1 MEYLSISSLHLTPY
15 RDPDQSASGTLA
27 YAIGSNIVIIST
39 PYRYAQELLAKKRG
53 FLVPFE
59 DYAAIAKIVNQ
70 LIDEP
75 KLINK
80 TKANIEEFSRT
91 MAWSAVG
98 KIYLILIN
106 NFIS

>member
-53 FLVPFE
+53 FIVPFE
-59 DYAAIAKIVNQ
+59 DYAAIAEIVNK
-70 LIDEP
+70 LIDKP
-75 KLINK
+75 VIRLL
-80 TKANIEEFSRT
+80 TKANIRKFGRI
-91 MAWSAVG
+91 MAWPAVG
-98 KIYLILIN
+98 KSYLSVINKFIY
-106 NFIS
+106 